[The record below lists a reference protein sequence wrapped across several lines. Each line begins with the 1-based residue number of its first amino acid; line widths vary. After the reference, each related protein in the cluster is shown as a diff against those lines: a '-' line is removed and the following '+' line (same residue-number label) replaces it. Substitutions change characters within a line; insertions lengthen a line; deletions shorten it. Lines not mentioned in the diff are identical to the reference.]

1 MSDDGWRPLRGPEQ
15 PDRRGAEAF
24 AVSPF
29 MRLAR
34 VHAFGAASDAA
45 IAVTLAGSIFFSI
58 SPDDSRG
65 RVALY
70 LALTMAP
77 FAIVA
82 PLLGPAID
90 RAKGG
95 RRWMILGTA
104 AGRGVMAFLMIS
116 NIGSL
121 WLFPLAFT
129 ILVLQKAYSVAKSAV
144 VPALV
149 KTEADLVGANSRL
162 ALISAVSGMVGASL
176 SGLFSL
182 IGGPSFAAAIAMVG
196 FVATTVLA
204 TQVPRTVVAA
214 EPEEAAER
222 AELRDTH
229 VVLAAYATAIL
240 RGIVGFVTFLLA
252 FEFRGGKEGID
263 ISTIGSAAGGMTAT
277 VRDIDITG
285 DPAAPAWH
293 FGVVLLFA
301 GLGALLGARIAPSL
315 RERTAEE
322 RMLQS
327 ALAAVGL
334 AALFAAFS
342 FDLFGAAVL
351 SFFVAA
357 GAATGKLAFDSLV
370 QREAPDANYGRSFA
384 RFEARFQGAWVIG
397 AFIPAVIPLNLAV
410 GGVGVASAATFALF
424 SYLIGKPAHSAVSFP
439 TRRPVRRN
447 RSAPVERDVSAPAAA
462 PEQPAPPAVESAEPA
477 PIEDPD
483 ELTLEDLRP
492 SQPEAPAGTTDYS
505 LGWGVSEPIISSI
518 DGVEVDPHPPIRP
531 RRSDEAEDSSS

>member
-1 MSDDGWRPLRGPEQ
+1 
-15 PDRRGAEAF
+15 
-24 AVSPF
+24 

-104 AGRGVMAFLMIS
+104 AGRAIVAFLMIS
-116 NIGSL
+116 NIDTL

-144 VPALV
+144 VPAMV
-149 KTEADLVGANSRL
+149 RSEGDLVSANSRL
-162 ALISAVSGMVGASL
+162 ALISAVSGMAGAAL
-176 SGLFSL
+176 SGVFSL

-196 FVATTVLA
+196 FITTTVLA

-214 EPEEAAER
+214 EPAKER
-222 AELRDTH
+222 EREELRDSQI
-229 VVLAAYATAIL
+229 VLAAYATAIL

-252 FEFRGGKEGID
+252 FEFRGGKEGLD
-263 ISTIGSAAGGMTAT
+263 ISTDGSAAGGMTAT
-277 VRDIDITG
+277 DRGIDITG

-293 FGVVLLFA
+293 FGVVLLAA
-301 GLGALLGARIAPSL
+301 GIGALLGARIAPSL

-327 ALAAVGL
+327 SLAAVGL

-410 GGVGVASAATFALF
+410 GGVGVAAASIFALA

-439 TRRPVRRN
+439 TKRPTKPLRN
-447 RSAPVERDVSAPAAA
+447 RIGKSPDAAV
-462 PEQPAPPAVESAEPA
+462 PAVEPPAAEVPDPIASPA
-477 PIEDPD
+477 VDPVVPEVDPPGVDDPD

-492 SQPEAPAGTTDYS
+492 SQPEAPAGTSDYAI
-505 LGWGVSEPIISSI
+505 GWGVSEPIISSV
-518 DGVEVDPHPPIRP
+518 DGVEVDPPTPPRP
-531 RRSDEAEDSSS
+531 RRPDETTDDAAT